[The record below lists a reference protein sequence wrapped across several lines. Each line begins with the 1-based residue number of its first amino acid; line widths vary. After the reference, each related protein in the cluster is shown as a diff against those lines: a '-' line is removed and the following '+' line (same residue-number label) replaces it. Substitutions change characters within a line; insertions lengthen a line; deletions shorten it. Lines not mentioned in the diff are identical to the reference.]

1 MTISMI
7 HSTLEMAT
15 ALTDAKPVAH
25 SNNVQQRVAQ
35 AWQDNP
41 AGKMAATE
49 KKGSTQQTTATEQS
63 AIDDFI
69 DSLRT
74 THDKKALFGM
84 LNRKLISLSPA
95 ERTTFITRLSS
106 TLNASAVPGDET
118 LLKEK
123 FNPAYALYIANGMFL
138 TQMKEEL
145 FSKMGK
151 APDEDDEESDEI

>member
-1 MTISMI
+1 
-7 HSTLEMAT
+7 MAT

-41 AGKMAATE
+41 AGKMPATE

-74 THDKKALFGM
+74 THDKKALFGL
-84 LNRKLISLSPA
+84 LNTKLRSLPTA
-95 ERTTFITRLSS
+95 ERMKFLSGLDS
-106 TLNASAVPGDET
+106 TLNASAVPGDEI

-123 FNPAYALYIANGMFL
+123 FNPAYAMYIANDMLL
-138 TQMKEEL
+138 TQMKEDV

-151 APDEDDEESDEI
+151 VPDEDDEESDEI